1 MLTHTWL
8 GGRFRCFAWGR
19 GVAVPLSMTA
29 VSENECVTRF
39 VFGNIMAYP
48 SLYHSEVDQSPPLS
62 TDIIPPDT

>member
-1 MLTHTWL
+1 
-8 GGRFRCFAWGR
+8 
-19 GVAVPLSMTA
+19 